1 MMQASTPGLWNIL
14 SSRASQSYRL
24 ILPLSNC
31 PPIIMEVKHEC
42 KKKKMSGLSPKG
54 PPYLHFYDCWKQK
67 ITHGI
72 FNHSE
77 HFVNSV
83 NFNISCNLSQSGYI
97 RIHPLPLDHQKS
109 LHPPISPKHQC
120 ISNDFVSQLRRHLR
134 AARKK
139 LKVEDFVSK
148 IIGSTVPVQ

>member
-42 KKKKMSGLSPKG
+42 KKKRWVACLPKG
-54 PPYLHFYDCWKQK
+54 PLFTLLWLLKTENNPWNLQSLR
-67 ITHGI
+67 T
-72 FNHSE
+72 
-77 HFVNSV
+77 FVNSV

-109 LHPPISPKHQC
+109 LHPPISPKHHC